1 MMPKRTPDQR
11 LATVDRQIAQLRLA
25 LGTLVVWLQS
35 SAHGV
40 ITTKDAEDLLKLLD
54 DPK

>member
-1 MMPKRTPDQR
+1 MTPKRTPDQR

-25 LGTLVVWLQS
+25 IGSVVVQLAQGRPVT
-35 SAHGV
+35 AF
-40 ITTKDAEDLLKLLD
+40 DADRILKLLE